1 MAGRA
6 TIGRQREV
14 EMRLRR
20 VIAAAFGL
28 LLVGL
33 GLPAQAFDIS
43 GQLSSGLGQA
53 GQASIGDHP
62 AVEGEV
68 LVRFASSSSV
78 AERQD
83 VRASLD
89 VTQSRN
95 LGLPGLQLLKLNGDD
110 VESAI
115 AALEERSDVLYAEPN
130 YLYEMSAPPNDADF
144 EELWGMSNSGQ
155 TVNGAAGTPD
165 ADIDAPE
172 AWDTETGSSNV
183 VVAVVDSG
191 ITYDHPD
198 LAPNMWVNP
207 GENPG
212 NGIDDDGNGRIDDIR
227 GWDFVAN
234 DKDPFDLNLHG
245 SHVAGTIGAQGNNSI
260 GVAGVN
266 WDVSL
271 MALRVLD
278 NAGSGTNAAIT
289 AAFNYA
295 GENGAEVVNASLG
308 GPGSSKSMR
317 AAIVGAPNTLF
328 VVAAGNEGSNNDA
341 AFTPNFPCNYTT
353 ANNICVAA
361 TNSKDALAGFSNR
374 GATSVDLAAP
384 GRHIFS
390 TTPNFE
396 SQFTETFSDG
406 AGWTSRW
413 TTGGTN
419 NSWGLQRAALADS
432 PNANYQNNTNS
443 RVRLTNGQNLTGKN
457 GCNVEYS
464 LNLETESNFD
474 FLRVESSTN
483 GAAFNAVDSL
493 SGSTGGKTFDI
504 SSPLGTLDNKA
515 QAHFGF
521 RLQSDGK
528 FRFAGAVIDNIDL
541 VCIETGYDGDEYGFL
556 DGTSMAAPHVAGA
569 AALLLAS
576 DPSLTVAQLRNALL
590 NNVDK
595 KGGLS
600 GKVVTG
606 GRLNL
611 NKALQAVVA
620 GDLNPPNT
628 KIDQGPSGRIK
639 KKNAATLK
647 FKFSST
653 EAGSTF
659 KCKRDRG
666 SWASC
671 SSPKVYNNLS
681 LGEHTFRVRAT
692 DQAHNTDLTPAK
704 RNFKIVRN

>member
-1 MAGRA
+1 
-6 TIGRQREV
+6 V
-14 EMRLRR
+14 NLRR
-20 VIAAAFGL
+20 VISAAFVGL
-28 LLVGL
+28 LLVAL
-33 GLPAQAFDIS
+33 GLPVQALEDSQQTAS
-43 GQLSSGLGQA
+43 GVKQVA
-53 GQASIGDHP
+53 KASTKDLP

-89 VTQSRN
+89 VTRSQN
-95 LGLPGLQLLKLNGDD
+95 LGLPGLQLLKLEGGD

-115 AALEERSDVLYAEPN
+115 SALEQLSDVLYAEPN
-130 YLYEMSAPPNDADF
+130 YLYTMSAPPNDADF
-144 EELWGMSNSGQ
+144 EELWGMNNTGQ
-155 TVNGAAGTPD
+155 TVNGVAGTAD

-191 ITYDHPD
+191 IAHDHPD

-207 GENPG
+207 GETPG
-212 NGIDDDGNGRIDDIR
+212 NSNDDDSNGRIDDIR

-234 DKDPFDLNLHG
+234 DNDPFDLNLHG
-245 SHVAGTIGAQGNNSI
+245 THVAGTIGAQGNNNF

-271 MALRVLD
+271 MALRVLN
-278 NAGSGTNAAIT
+278 NAGFGTNAAIT

-295 GENGAEVVNASLG
+295 GDNGADVVNASLG
-308 GPGSSKSMR
+308 GPGSSQSIR
-317 AAIVGAPNTLF
+317 DAIAGAPNTLF

-361 TNSKDALAGFSNR
+361 TSSKDALAGFSNR

-396 SQFTETFSDG
+396 SQFSETFSDG

-413 TTGGTN
+413 TTGGTKN
-419 NSWGLQRAALADS
+419 TWGLQGAALADS
-432 PNANYQNNTNS
+432 PNANYQNNTHS
-443 RVRLTNGQNLTGKN
+443 RVRLTNGQNLTGMK
-457 GCNVEYS
+457 GCKVEYS

-474 FLRVESSTN
+474 FLRVDTSIN
-483 GAAFNAVDSL
+483 GATFAAVDSL
-493 SGSTGGKTFDI
+493 SGSTGGQTFDI
-504 SSPLGTLDNKA
+504 SSPLGTLDNQT

-521 RLQSDGK
+521 RLQSDEN

-541 VCIETGYDGDEYGFL
+541 ICIEPGYDGDEYGFL
-556 DGTSMAAPHVAGA
+556 DGTSMASPHVAGA
-569 AALLLAS
+569 AALLLAA

-590 NNVDK
+590 SNVDK

-620 GDLNPPNT
+620 GDVDSPNT
-628 KIDQGPSGRIK
+628 TITQGPTGRIK
-639 KKNAATLK
+639 KRNAATLK
-647 FKFSST
+647 FKFNST
-653 EAGSTF
+653 EGGSTF
-659 KCKRDRG
+659 RCKRDSG

-671 SSPKVYNNLS
+671 SSPKVYNNLP
-681 LGEHTFRVRAT
+681 LGQHTFQVRAT
-692 DQAHNTDLTPAK
+692 DQANNTDLTPAK
-704 RNFKIVRN
+704 RTFRIVRN

>member
-1 MAGRA
+1 MS
-6 TIGRQREV
+6 
-14 EMRLRR
+14 LSR
-20 VIAAAFGL
+20 VISAAFVGL
-28 LLVGL
+28 LLVAL
-33 GLPAQAFDIS
+33 GLPVHAFEIS
-43 GQLSSGLGQA
+43 GQLSSGVGQVGRA
-53 GQASIGDHP
+53 LTEDHP

-78 AERQD
+78 AQRQD

-95 LGLPGLQLLKLNGDD
+95 LGLPGLQLLKLNSGD

-115 AALEERSDVLYAEPN
+115 AALEQQPDVLYAEPN
-130 YLYEMSAPPNDADF
+130 YLYEMSAPPNETDF
-144 EELWGMSNSGQ
+144 DELWGMNNTGQ
-155 TVNGAAGTPD
+155 TVNGVAGTAD

-183 VVAVVDSG
+183 VVAVVDTG
-191 ITYDHPD
+191 IAHDHPD

-207 GENPG
+207 GETPS

-234 DKDPFDLNLHG
+234 DNDPFDLNLHG
-245 SHVAGTIGAQGNNSI
+245 THVAGTIGAQGNNTI

-278 NAGSGTNAAIT
+278 NAGSGTNAAIA

-295 GENGAEVVNASLG
+295 GDNGADIVNASLG
-308 GPGSSKSMR
+308 GPGFSQTMR
-317 AAIVGAPNTLF
+317 DAIAGAPNTLF
-328 VVAAGNEGSNNDA
+328 VVAAGNEGNNNDSG
-341 AFTPNFPCNYTT
+341 FTPNFPCNYST

-361 TNSKDALAGFSNR
+361 TNSNDALAGFSNR

-384 GRHIFS
+384 GRSIFS
-390 TTPNFE
+390 TMPNFE
-396 SQFTETFSDG
+396 SQFSETFSDG
-406 AGWTSRW
+406 AGWTGRW
-413 TTGGTN
+413 TTGGSPNT
-419 NSWGLQRAALADS
+419 WGLQGSALADS
-432 PNANYQNNTNS
+432 PNVNYQNNTNS
-443 RVRLTNGQNLTGKN
+443 FVRMTTGENLTGMR
-457 GCNVEYS
+457 GCKVDYS

-474 FLRVESSTN
+474 FLRVDSSTN
-483 GAAFNAVDSL
+483 GTTFTAVDSL
-493 SGSTGGKTFDI
+493 SGSTGGQTFDV
-504 SSPLGTLDNKA
+504 SSLLGNLDNRA
-515 QAHFGF
+515 QAHIGF
-521 RLQSDGK
+521 RLQSDAR
-528 FRFAGAVIDNIDL
+528 FRFAGAILDNIHL
-541 VCIETGYDGDEYGFL
+541 VCIQPGYDGDEYGFL
-556 DGTSMAAPHVAGA
+556 DGTSMASPHVAGA
-569 AALLLAS
+569 AALLLAA

-611 NKALQAVVA
+611 NKALQAVVT
-620 GDLNPPNT
+620 GDVDSPNT
-628 KIDQGPSGRIK
+628 TITQGPTGRIK
-639 KKNAATLK
+639 KRNAATLK
-647 FKFSST
+647 FKFRST

-659 KCKRDRG
+659 KCKRDSG
-666 SWASC
+666 SWVSC

-681 LGEHTFRVRAT
+681 LGKHTFRVRAT
-692 DQAHNTDLTPAK
+692 DQANNTDPTPAK
-704 RNFKIVRN
+704 RTFKIVRN